1 MTEDFTLKQKWSHCC
16 PGSENTSLAVM
27 SIFYFSAIMETE
39 SAPGKLCCEHPALLE
54 ASSPVGGIQP
64 CWRPAFCCSWSD
76 PEVAA
81 LSAGCSLHLSTTV
94 TLSPPLTESQ
104 LLLSSSPAHR
114 VASQLGSVVL
124 CPHVPLFV
132 YQQPRLYQ
140 QRLTPTPC
148 SNTNVEMFCRNI
160 QWIEDHVFLEIGLT
174 QGPPVFS
181 ASVLRGNLSLT
192 RPASLVPWSTH
203 HLDQ

>member
-1 MTEDFTLKQKWSHCC
+1 
-16 PGSENTSLAVM
+16 
-27 SIFYFSAIMETE
+27 METE

-54 ASSPVGGIQP
+54 ASTPVGGIQP
-64 CWRPAFCCSWSD
+64 CWRHPALLEASSPIGASTPVGGRPSAVVGVTQRWQLSV
-76 PEVAA
+76 PAA
-81 LSAGCSLHLSTTV
+81 LSTSPP
-94 TLSPPLTESQ
+94 LSPPLHHPQS

-160 QWIEDHVFLEIGLT
+160 QWIEDHVFLEICLT

-203 HLDQ
+203 HLNQ